1 MTASRACSLMGSF
14 LFVIIH
20 EYFES
25 TSVAISADYNFILKQ
40 TEFNAKNKIKS
51 GINLRIPLSKGTHWY
66 NFQRLHRNQNFTNVW
81 YLVHGRLTSEVSFL
95 SERAVRALWEEHH
108 ESQFCPI

>member
-20 EYFES
+20 EYFQS

-40 TEFNAKNKIKS
+40 TEFNAKKKKIKS
-51 GINLRIPLSKGTHWY
+51 GINL
-66 NFQRLHRNQNFTNVW
+66 
-81 YLVHGRLTSEVSFL
+81 
-95 SERAVRALWEEHH
+95 
-108 ESQFCPI
+108 